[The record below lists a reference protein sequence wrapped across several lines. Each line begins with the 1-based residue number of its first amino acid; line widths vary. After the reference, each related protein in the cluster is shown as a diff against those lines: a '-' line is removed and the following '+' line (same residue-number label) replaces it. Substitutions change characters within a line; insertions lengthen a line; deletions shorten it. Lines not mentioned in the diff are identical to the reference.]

1 MGEEEAPREAEG
13 RAYLTE
19 AEIRKLNGR
28 HRDRA
33 RSYTI
38 NEIKALIVEWIDHN
52 YDVKKHHFF
61 SGFFSL
67 RNFDKK
73 SLKYGLEFD
82 NARIKKGEGKREV

>member
-1 MGEEEAPREAEG
+1 MGEEEASHEAEG
-13 RAYLTE
+13 RANLSE
-19 AEIRKLNGR
+19 AEIRRLNGR
-28 HRDRA
+28 HRDKA

-38 NEIKALIVEWIDHN
+38 NEIKALIIEWLDGN
-52 YDVKKHHFF
+52 YDPKKHHFF

-82 NARIKKGEGKREV
+82 NVRLKR